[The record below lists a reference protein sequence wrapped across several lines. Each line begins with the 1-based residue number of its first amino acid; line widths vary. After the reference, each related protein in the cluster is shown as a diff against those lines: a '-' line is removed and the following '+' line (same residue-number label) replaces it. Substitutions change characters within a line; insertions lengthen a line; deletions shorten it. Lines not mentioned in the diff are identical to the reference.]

1 MVLVLSIFFLYF
13 MNISILFQNQSLV
26 VFFSFWIILYY
37 LNNKY
42 VHLKSTT
49 FQFEILEWLEIMQFF
64 MMIKNWSLLL
74 IRLLNVTFFN
84 FYKFIMFM
92 KNELIYLLSDVFSI
106 VYNFYKNNVY
116 KCAFWNLDRLVSTCK
131 SLESRKLDLTYLL
144 TLY

>member
-1 MVLVLSIFFLYF
+1 